1 MVLKQWP
8 ERDVRMTE
16 GTALGCFGPGKML
29 ADVAV
34 LQKWLT
40 EVCLSQISVSCSRML
55 VMVSPAQLQN
65 D

>member
-8 ERDVRMTE
+8 ERDVRRTE
-16 GTALGCFGPGKML
+16 GTVLGWFESGKML

-34 LQKWLT
+34 LLKWPT